1 LDDLDKELNNYI
13 MRCKEWY
20 GWHFPELSKIIQ
32 DNIAYCKTIKKMG
45 YKTNAATMELND
57 ILPEE
62 VEEKVKEAAEVS
74 MGTEISEEDLSNI
87 TNLCDQVSVE
97 SFFAKTKR
105 ERNR

>member
-1 LDDLDKELNNYI
+1 

-32 DNIAYCKTIKKMG
+32 DNVAYCKTIKKMG
-45 YKTNAATMELND
+45 YKTNAATMELSD

-87 TNLCDQVSVE
+87 TALCDQVCSFLIHFKSVY
-97 SFFAKTKR
+97 KY
-105 ERNR
+105 